1 MPKLPPVSSLTPLP
15 SQPEEVTVTFTGD
28 ALEVL
33 RKLRDE
39 LGVETEQDAVLQG
52 VRLLVSAVGKEV
64 LLRQGNKS
72 EVLRLWK

>member
-1 MPKLPPVSSLTPLP
+1 MPNPPVSSLTPLP
-15 SQPEEVTVTFTGD
+15 SQPDEVTVTFTGD

-33 RKLRDE
+33 RNLRDE